1 MNTIRILLT
10 FVFALTAV
18 AVAQADYDVVVT
30 GTTSGV
36 VWGSGPYTSD
46 SSIAAASV
54 HAGILVVGQTGTI
67 RVHPVGT
74 LSNFSG
80 STQNGVTTYSYASP
94 WSAVTLSIAPGNNA
108 PVPTVSAPSSANVST
123 QFEVIAS
130 ASDADG
136 NLTSMA
142 VVREDTGL
150 VESWSVSGNSA
161 YNSTHVTAPSAAGV
175 IRVRTEATDA
185 AGVTRAS
192 EWAAISIVGGSNL
205 QPSVTLTPSV
215 SSVPPGGS
223 FNATVRAQDPDANL
237 VSLAVSDYISG
248 QQ

>member
-1 MNTIRILLT
+1 M
-10 FVFALTAV
+10 
-18 AVAQADYDVVVT
+18 VVT

-108 PVPTVSAPSSANVST
+108 PFPTVSAPSSANVST

-142 VVREDTGL
+142 VIREDTGL